1 MAAIDALITRLLPA
15 ARGVDAVNTWLGKR
29 VAWLILAAVI
39 VSAVNAIVRKALNTS
54 SNSWLE
60 LQWVLFSMVFLL
72 CSPWT
77 LIANEHIRIDIVN
90 NLMPRWLRH
99 TIDLIGHAFFLL
111 PLCLIMI
118 VTGYPFAASS
128 APSFSAFLD
137 VLAQFPAIF
146 YDTPLHWISNLA
158 TWFGA
163 LLGLGEQSSN
173 SGGLPQWPAK
183 SLIMIAFALLLLQG
197 LSELVKRVAVVRG
210 LMADPHA
217 DQKSSL
223 ETEAEELIG
232 AMEGH

>member
-1 MAAIDALITRLLPA
+1 MAAIDAVIRPLLPA
-15 ARGVDAVNTWLGKR
+15 TRGVDAVNTWLGKR

-39 VSAVNAIVRKALNTS
+39 VSAVNAIVRKAFNVS

-90 NLMPRWLRH
+90 NLMPRWLRN
-99 TIDLIGHAFFLL
+99 TIELVGHAFFLL

-118 VTGYPFAASS
+118 VTGIPFARAS
-128 APSFSAFLD
+128 APSFSEVIGVVAR
-137 VLAQFPAIF
+137 FPAVF
-146 YDTPLHWISNLA
+146 YDNPLHWLSNFA
-158 TWFGA
+158 DWFGT

-197 LSELVKRVAVVRG
+197 LSELVKRIAIVRG
-210 LMADPHA
+210 LIADPHA
-217 DQKSSL
+217 EQKSSL
-223 ETEAEELIG
+223 EVEAEELIG
-232 AMEGH
+232 AMEQR